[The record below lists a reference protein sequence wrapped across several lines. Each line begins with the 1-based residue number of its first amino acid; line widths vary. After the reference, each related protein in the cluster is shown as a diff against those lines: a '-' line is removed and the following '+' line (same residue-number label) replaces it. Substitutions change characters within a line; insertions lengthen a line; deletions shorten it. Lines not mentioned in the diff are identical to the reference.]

1 MRKSQLLITIAL
13 LAMLVWINQTTED
26 ISFLKSVA
34 GGLPWYGWAG
44 ISFFLI
50 IVGVGFAIR
59 DGWRARRLLAA
70 AILVCSAYLSL
81 ADYLAIRR
89 GIWQIREEGILG
101 LRFGGHLPL
110 EEALFFF
117 LTVVMSAQGFV
128 MLATHFH
135 DKERNDGKSSNR
147 R

>member
-1 MRKSQLLITIAL
+1 MPFGKFSYLVLLVGWAL
-13 LAMLVWINQTTED
+13 PVIVIQWI
-26 ISFLKSVA
+26 VA
-34 GGLPWYGWAG
+34 GRAL
-44 ISFFLI
+44 
-50 IVGVGFAIR
+50 
-59 DGWRARRLLAA
+59 WRARRLLAA
-70 AILVCSAYLSL
+70 GILVCSAYLSL

-128 MLATHFH
+128 MLATHFN
-135 DKERNDGKSSNR
+135 DKERNDGKSSNGR
-147 R
+147 